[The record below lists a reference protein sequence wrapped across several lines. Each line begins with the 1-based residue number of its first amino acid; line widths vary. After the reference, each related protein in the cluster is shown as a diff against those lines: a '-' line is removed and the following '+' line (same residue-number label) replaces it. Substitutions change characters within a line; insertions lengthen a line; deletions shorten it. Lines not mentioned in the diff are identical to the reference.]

1 MLSEKLIQLKQMLM
15 AEASLVEKMLSISMN
30 AIKGG
35 YECNLT
41 EVSTFEQRVNQL
53 EMEIES
59 FCTHLIALY
68 QPEAKDLRA
77 ILMSYKINN
86 DLERLG
92 DQAVNITE
100 SANAICG
107 SPLVAQLP
115 ELDTM
120 RKATLSMLTDS
131 ITAFTDKN
139 VGLARRVCRND
150 TVVDNLNRSIIG
162 KVITMIKD
170 NPQQIEAYLHLM
182 RIARN
187 LERVADLSTNV
198 AENTVFLALGKV
210 IKHHVDEATPQ

>member
-1 MLSEKLIQLKQMLM
+1 MLNQKLTELKKLLM
-15 AEASLVEKMLSISMN
+15 AEASLVEKMVSVSMN
-30 AIKGG
+30 AIMGG
-35 YECNLT
+35 YECNLMD
-41 EVSTFEQRVNQL
+41 VNHFEKRVNQL
-53 EMEIES
+53 ELEIES
-59 FCTHLIALY
+59 FCTQLIALY

-107 SPLVAQLP
+107 NPIVKELP
-115 ELDTM
+115 ELDIM
-120 RKATLSMLTDS
+120 RRNTLNMLTQS
-131 ITAFTDKN
+131 ITAFTDKD
-139 VGLARRVCRND
+139 VELARKVCQD
-150 TVVDNLNRSIIG
+150 DSIVDDLNRAIIS
-162 KVITMIKD
+162 KLIAMMKD
-170 NPQQIEAYLHLM
+170 NPQQIDVYLHLM

-210 IKHHVDEATPQ
+210 IKHHVDEQEG

>member
-1 MLSEKLIQLKQMLM
+1 MLIHKLNELKQMLM

-30 AIKGG
+30 AIMGG

-41 EVSTFEQRVNQL
+41 EVGHFEKRVNQL

-59 FCTHLIALY
+59 FCTQLIALF

-100 SANAICG
+100 SANTIFG
-107 SPLVAQLP
+107 NPIVKELP

-120 RKATLSMLTDS
+120 RKATLRMLTES
-131 ITAFTDKN
+131 ISAFTDQN
-139 VGLARRVCRND
+139 VELARKVCEND
-150 TVVDNLNRSIIG
+150 TIVDNLNRGIIT
-162 KVITMIKD
+162 KLIAMMKD
-170 NPQQIEAYLHLM
+170 NPQQIDVYLHLM

-210 IKHHVDEATPQ
+210 IKHHVEEQEG

>member
-1 MLSEKLIQLKQMLM
+1 MLNHKLNELKQMLM

-30 AIKGG
+30 AIMGG
-35 YECNLT
+35 YECNLM
-41 EVSTFEQRVNQL
+41 EVNHFEKRVNQL

-59 FCTHLIALY
+59 FCTQLIALF

-107 SPLVAQLP
+107 NPIVKELP

-120 RKATLSMLTDS
+120 RKATLRMLTES
-131 ITAFTDKN
+131 ISAFTDQN
-139 VGLARRVCRND
+139 VELARTVCEND
-150 TVVDNLNRSIIG
+150 TIVDNLNRGIIT
-162 KVITMIKD
+162 KLIAMMKD
-170 NPQQIEAYLHLM
+170 NPQQIEVYLHLM

-210 IKHHVDEATPQ
+210 IKHHVEEQE

>member
-1 MLSEKLIQLKQMLM
+1 MLNHKLNELKQMLM

-30 AIKGG
+30 AIMGG
-35 YECNLT
+35 YECNLM
-41 EVSTFEQRVNQL
+41 EVNHFEKRVNQL
-53 EMEIES
+53 EMEVES
-59 FCTHLIALY
+59 FCTQLIALF

-107 SPLVAQLP
+107 NPIVKELP

-120 RKATLSMLTDS
+120 RKATLRMLTES
-131 ITAFTDKN
+131 ISAFTDQN
-139 VGLARRVCRND
+139 VELARTVCEND
-150 TVVDNLNRSIIG
+150 TIVDNLNRGIIT
-162 KVITMIKD
+162 KLIAMMKD
-170 NPQQIEAYLHLM
+170 NPQQIEVYLHLM

-210 IKHHVDEATPQ
+210 IKHHVEEQE